1 MKPGT
6 VLLIGGGSTP
16 EEAVKIF
23 IEACGGADAPLVILA
38 HTQSDPAAGGK
49 RSADFYR
56 ELGARNVQAP
66 ATTDPEELKAVL
78 SRANGVWIPGGDQNR
93 FTSTFP
99 ESTGV
104 WEAIRA
110 VHKRGGAVGGT
121 SAGCSL
127 MGKLMPTGAQ
137 TDKEGVLVGAAP
149 LAPGLGV
156 LNNAIADQHF
166 LKRNRFQRLLTAI
179 LQNPPLIGIGVDEL
193 AWATLQAG
201 KLTVRGGQVVILQA
215 RAKVRQEESMLSCTE
230 MKLQVLLKGDTIK
243 I

>member
-16 EEAVKIF
+16 EEAVKTF
-23 IEACGGADAPLVILA
+23 IEACGGADALIVILA

-66 ATTDPEELKAVL
+66 ASMNPEELKEMI
-78 SRANGVWIPGGDQNR
+78 SRANGVYIPGGDQNR

-104 WEAIRA
+104 WEAIRG

-127 MGKLMPTGAQ
+127 VGKLMPTGAQ
-137 TDKEGVLVGAAP
+137 TDKEGVLAGASP
-149 LAPGLGV
+149 VAPGLGI
-156 LNNAIADQHF
+156 LQNAIADQHF
-166 LKRNRFQRLLTAI
+166 LKRNRFQRLLTAV
-179 LQNPPLIGIGVDEL
+179 LQNPSLTGIGVDEL
-193 AWATLQAG
+193 AWATVQAG
-201 KLTVRGGQVVILQA
+201 KLTVRSGQVVVLQA
-215 RAKVRQEESMLSCTE
+215 RGKIRQEGEMLSCPE
-230 MKLQVLLKGDTIK
+230 MKLQVLLKGDVVK